1 MNKELNKKRRIP
13 LEKKFMCK
21 KINDILYG
29 YLQSIATFNPNSNTL
44 YVKKDD
50 INFSELERIFN
61 GKFKRLTLKRN
72 FDYLMACGFI
82 GEDVIKNTY
91 GDDMEVYI
99 LTYNKKEL
107 YKIIPIDT
115 LRFLVNTATPSV
127 IATYVYLLSKWEW
140 KGKNYIF
147 TSEELIKNC
156 LGMKSATNS
165 RDYEKIN
172 DILDCLCNNGLIDYE
187 DIYIKKDNKVITK
200 KQLIRVSKT
209 YNSKR
214 K

>member
-1 MNKELNKKRRIP
+1 MSDFITALKQRD
-13 LEKKFMCK
+13 LEKIKLYPKSDLHNHFVLGGSRHYLQQITGV
-21 KINDILYG
+21 KINPI
-29 YLQSIATFNPNSNTL
+29 
-44 YVKKDD
+44 
-50 INFSELERIFN
+50 
-61 GKFKRLTLKRN
+61 
-72 FDYLMACGFI
+72 
-82 GEDVIKNTY
+82 
-91 GDDMEVYI
+91 
-99 LTYNKKEL
+99 KKEL

-156 LGMKSATNS
+156 LGMKSTTNS

-172 DILDCLCNNGLIDYE
+172 DILDCLYNNGLIDYE
-187 DIYIKKDNKVITK
+187 DIYIKKNNKVIAK